1 MKKRKYV
8 VLMLLLSAF
17 MMLYGCGDSGK
28 SADNDYAPGNPQYDY
43 DAWKAGQV
51 MKGINGN

>member
-8 VLMLLLSAF
+8 ILMLLFSAF
-17 MMLYGCGDSGK
+17 MMLYGCGDS

-51 MKGINGN
+51 VKGLN